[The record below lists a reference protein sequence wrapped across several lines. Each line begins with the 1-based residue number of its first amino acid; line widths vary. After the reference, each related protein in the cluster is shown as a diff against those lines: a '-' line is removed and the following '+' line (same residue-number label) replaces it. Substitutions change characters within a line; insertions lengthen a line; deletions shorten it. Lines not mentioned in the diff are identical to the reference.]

1 MTFSHLPPPGVGG
14 HIWGPQGPGQLSH
27 PARGSPVGAGDACRP
42 EGGLGLLV
50 SRWVLWG
57 EGQAP
62 IQWDSETLGCSSV
75 SHCVMTCVCLC
86 VCFCARAC
94 AHARPRGSTG
104 YKLLPQ
110 TCPCLL
116 PARIWGDGYTWQAS
130 GAEKSGQ
137 PSLRTS
143 SCPLL
148 PTMSGH
154 ARQPRGV
161 GAGVERGSHHS
172 PVTSFS
178 VTVCPCMCVY
188 ERVCSLDSDSARKR
202 ALWIM

>member
-1 MTFSHLPPPGVGG
+1 MACWACPAFFDLLPLTPTWSRRAYLGAPGGLASSATLPEAAQSGRGCV
-14 HIWGPQGPGQLSH
+14 Q
-27 PARGSPVGAGDACRP
+27 ARRGAGLA
-42 EGGLGLLV
+42 GITLGAV
-50 SRWVLWG
+50 G

-116 PARIWGDGYTWQAS
+116 PARIWGDGYTWQAW

-154 ARQPRGV
+154 ARWPRGV
-161 GAGVERGSHHS
+161 GGGGGERLTSQPSHLLFCDCV
-172 PVTSFS
+172 PVH
-178 VTVCPCMCVY
+178 VCV
-188 ERVCSLDSDSARKR
+188 
-202 ALWIM
+202 

>member
-1 MTFSHLPPPGVGG
+1 MACWVCPAFFDLLPLTPTWSRRAYLGAPGAQPAQPPCQRQPSRGG
-14 HIWGPQGPGQLSH
+14 GCVQ
-27 PARGSPVGAGDACRP
+27 ARRGAGLA
-42 EGGLGLLV
+42 GITLGAV
-50 SRWVLWG
+50 G

-94 AHARPRGSTG
+94 AHARPCGSTG

-116 PARIWGDGYTWQAS
+116 PARIWGDGYTWQAL

-143 SCPLL
+143 SYPLL

-161 GAGVERGSHHS
+161 GVGVERGSHHS

-178 VTVCPCMCVY
+178 VTVCPVHVCV
-188 ERVCSLDSDSARKR
+188 
-202 ALWIM
+202 